1 MKSTVLELKKEVV
14 SLKEATLIQAN
25 KIAEMAEQIANRD
38 LLILQWQEKYRL
50 AMIRRFAAQADR
62 YVDPNAP
69 KQDSLFDEAE
79 LPEAEAEEVE
89 TVEVAAHQ
97 KAKPRGKREALPD
110 GLVRVEIIH
119 ALPESELVGPNGEQY
134 VEIGRDV
141 SEQLDIVPADVKV
154 LKHIRLK
161 YAVKGQEELGVKIA
175 PMASTILPKSIA
187 APGLLAHVAES
198 KYCHH
203 LPLYRQE
210 QIWNGL
216 DIKLPRNTLCRW
228 MMEVGQRVSPLI
240 EYLFADMKQHGFIHA
255 DETPVTVVD
264 DIDKKPGDPSHQGYL
279 WVYANPLGVL
289 YNYRSSREGKHPL
302 EMLDDFKGYVQKDG
316 YAGYDRLFTGTDR
329 ISLGCMAHVRRK
341 FTDVQKL
348 AGKKSRSPVAD
359 HVVNLIAKLY
369 HIESVAKKDQLTEA
383 QLFELRQERAKP
395 ILDKLHQY
403 LKEQSGK
410 SPPQGM
416 LGKAITYAL
425 NQWAEVIRY
434 IDHGM
439 LNIDNNPAERCIK
452 PFAVGR
458 KNWLFCGNTNGAI
471 AAANL
476 YSLIESAKLYDLKV
490 FDYLKFIF
498 TELPNADTPRKMEQ
512 LLPRYAQA
520 HLPKIKKPKSA

>member
-1 MKSTVLELKKEVV
+1 MVIELQKENV
-14 SLKEATLIQAN
+14 SLKEIVAVQVE
-25 KIAEMAEQIANRD
+25 KIAQRD

-50 AMIRRFAAQADR
+50 AMIRRFAAQADC
-62 YVDPNAP
+62 YIDPNAP

-79 LPEAEAEEVE
+79 LPEVEPEVAE
-89 TVEVAAHQ
+89 TLEVAAHQ
-97 KAKPRGKREALPD
+97 KTKPRGKREALPD
-110 GLVRVEIIH
+110 GLARVEIIH

-175 PMASTILPKSIA
+175 PIASTILPKSIA

-216 DIKLPRNTLCRW
+216 DISIPRNTLCRW
-228 MMEVGQRVSPLI
+228 MMEVGQRVSPLV

-255 DETPVTVVD
+255 DETPLTVID
-264 DIDKKPGDPSHQGYL
+264 DVNKKPEDLSHQGYL
-279 WVYANPLGVL
+279 WLYANPLGVL
-289 YNYRSSREGKHPL
+289 YDYRSSRESKHPM
-302 EMLDDFKGYVQKDG
+302 EMLDDYKGYVQKDG
-316 YAGYDRLFTGTDR
+316 YSGYNPLFHNKDR
-329 ISLGCMAHVRRK
+329 IALGCMAHVRRK

-369 HIESVAKKDQLTEA
+369 HIESVAKKEKRTETEIY
-383 QLFELRQERAKP
+383 QLRQEKAKP

-410 SPPQGM
+410 SPPQGQ
-416 LGKAITYAL
+416 LGKAIQYAL
-425 NQWAEVIRY
+425 NQWEYVVRY

-458 KNWLFCGNTNGAI
+458 KNWLFCGNTKGAV

-476 YSLIESAKLYDLKV
+476 YSLIESAKLYGLKV
-490 FDYLKFIF
+490 FDYLKFVF
-498 TELPNADTPRKMEQ
+498 TELPNADTPRKLEQ

-520 HLPKIKKPKSA
+520 HLPKINKPKSE